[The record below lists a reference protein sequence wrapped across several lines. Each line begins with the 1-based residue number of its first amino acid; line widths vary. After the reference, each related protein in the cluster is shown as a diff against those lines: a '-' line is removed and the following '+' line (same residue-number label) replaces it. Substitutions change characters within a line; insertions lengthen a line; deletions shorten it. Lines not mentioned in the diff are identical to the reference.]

1 MNRRTL
7 FWIGGLFLAL
17 LIGCGLLFAIGINLS
32 EFDTNVGPGVA
43 IVRVE
48 GIILPG
54 EGTADLFGTMGA
66 FSTIIVDHLK
76 QANENEDVK
85 AVILAVDSPGG
96 SVYASDEIALQV
108 EAMDKPIVAAMAS
121 MATSGGYYVSAKTD
135 EIWASPHTLTCS
147 IGVIAQFL
155 NYDELAAE
163 YGVENVV
170 IKSGKL
176 KDAGNPFRD
185 FTDEERALWQA
196 MIDEAYDAFVTV
208 VAGGRDMADASVR
221 EIADGR
227 VCTGKQAQEMNLIDE
242 LGYLPDVI
250 KRAGEL
256 GGLGDDPAIIEYKEE
271 PGLFDI
277 LTSMSNRPGPVTEL
291 RRMLEYRT
299 GSPLMYIYT
308 GQ

>member
-96 SVYASDEIALQV
+96 SVYASDEIANGWLSHTTIIPL
-108 EAMDKPIVAAMAS
+108 ALDN
-121 MATSGGYYVSAKTD
+121 SGLSG
-135 EIWASPHTLTCS
+135 
-147 IGVIAQFL
+147 F
-155 NYDELAAE
+155 AE
-163 YGVENVV
+163 
-170 IKSGKL
+170 
-176 KDAGNPFRD
+176 KDVDTFISTG
-185 FTDEERALWQA
+185 
-196 MIDEAYDAFVTV
+196 
-208 VAGGRDMADASVR
+208 
-221 EIADGR
+221 ADGFR
-227 VCTGKQAQEMNLIDE
+227 SI
-242 LGYLPDVI
+242 
-250 KRAGEL
+250 
-256 GGLGDDPAIIEYKEE
+256 PA
-271 PGLFDI
+271 
-277 LTSMSNRPGPVTEL
+277 
-291 RRMLEYRT
+291 
-299 GSPLMYIYT
+299 PLK
-308 GQ
+308 